1 MKNVIVNTGGKYEV
15 ISLDDFIKDYNLTP
29 KCTGDRF
36 YVIHQEGRDW
46 FINSFP
52 NPACIFSEGKFL
64 YIIYKGNMQYVVN
77 GVLMPSADFVEEQYI
92 FTSDESAR
100 DGIRKIEDSH
110 KGEMYIDCKDGSR
123 IKINK

>member
-1 MKNVIVNTGGKYEV
+1 MKSVIVNTGGKYEV

-52 NPACIFSEGKFL
+52 NPACIVSEGKFL

-77 GVLMPSADFVEEQYI
+77 GVLMPSADFIEEQYI

-110 KGEMYIDCKDGSR
+110 KGEMYIDCKDGTR

>member
-1 MKNVIVNTGGKYEV
+1 MKVIINTRGRYEA
-15 ISLDDFIKDYNLTP
+15 ISLNDFIKDYNLTP

-77 GVLMPSADFVEEQYI
+77 GVLMSSADFVEEQYI

-100 DGIRKIEDSH
+100 EGIRKIEDSH

-123 IKINK
+123 IKINS

>member
-1 MKNVIVNTGGKYEV
+1 MKNVIVNNGGKYEV

-92 FTSDESAR
+92 FTSEDSAR

-110 KGEMYIDCKDGSR
+110 KGEMYIDCKDGTR

>member
-100 DGIRKIEDSH
+100 EGIRKIEDSH

>member
-1 MKNVIVNTGGKYEV
+1 MKVIVNTSGKYET

-77 GVLMPSADFVEEQYI
+77 GVLMPSADFIEEQYI

-110 KGEMYIDCKDGSR
+110 KGEMYIDCKDGTR

>member
-1 MKNVIVNTGGKYEV
+1 MKNVIVNNGGNYEV
-15 ISLDDFIKDYNLTP
+15 ISLDNFIKDYNLTP

-52 NPACIFSEGKFL
+52 NLACIFSEGKFL

>member
-1 MKNVIVNTGGKYEV
+1 MKNVIVNNGGKYEV
-15 ISLDDFIKDYNLTP
+15 ISLDDFIKNYNLTP

-92 FTSDESAR
+92 FTSEDSAR

>member
-1 MKNVIVNTGGKYEV
+1 MKDVIVNTGGKYEV
-15 ISLDDFIKDYNLTP
+15 ISLDNFIKDYNLTP

-52 NPACIFSEGKFL
+52 NPACIFSEGRFL

-110 KGEMYIDCKDGSR
+110 KGEMYIDCKDGTR
-123 IKINK
+123 IKINS

>member
-1 MKNVIVNTGGKYEV
+1 MKNVIVNNGGKYEV

>member
-110 KGEMYIDCKDGSR
+110 KGEMYIDCKDGTR

>member
-1 MKNVIVNTGGKYEV
+1 MESVIVNTGGKCEL
-15 ISLDDFIKDYNLTP
+15 IALDKFIKDYNLTP

>member
-1 MKNVIVNTGGKYEV
+1 MKSVIVNTGGKCEL
-15 ISLDDFIKDYNLTP
+15 IALDKFIKDYNLTP

-77 GVLMPSADFVEEQYI
+77 GVLMPSADFIEEQYI